1 MEDRVQINVRIST
14 ELADKIDDRRMLLKA
29 ELGKIPTRSEVV
41 RLALE
46 AYLRQQEDP
55 TG

>member
-1 MEDRVQINVRIST
+1 MEDRVQINVRISAD
-14 ELADKIDDRRMLLKA
+14 LADKIDEKRMQLKG

-46 AYLRQQEDP
+46 AYLKVNDEP
-55 TG
+55 SS